1 MPWHKVQD
9 HSECPSGKPWA
20 VVKDSD
26 GSVAGCHSSEGD
38 ADRQLAALYANEP
51 EADVTDVAELTSETQ
66 PPVDE
71 TDEFGGKPNPGT
83 KKDRRLKT
91 NKSEGDV
98 ETLADEDEGEC
109 PPGHKRDDDGEC
121 VPMTEMET
129 LAVKS
134 EQAMKEAP
142 AGTWEGVLVVEGVRT
157 GDGRKFAINSISWAE
172 PPLPLRWKKEDA
184 HGGQND
190 VTVSVGRI
198 DSVWRDGPRVMGRG
212 VFDLGSPDGT
222 EAHRR
227 MEAGF
232 LKGVSI
238 DADDITD
245 ADVELIW
252 PEKPDAGK
260 TDGLDDEAADLIE
273 MLFMSP
279 EETIF
284 HAGRIRAA
292 TLVDIPAFVEAYIK
306 LADVTGEP
314 PLVASAETIQ
324 LGAVGS
330 HSTATTD
337 SRWDAGANERHLPT
351 KLTLDQARAA
361 YAWVGAST
369 DVVGKTDCRFLH
381 HEVTASGEVGPAN
394 ITACA
399 SAIGVLHGGR
409 GGTDVSEAQRRAIYN
424 HLAQHLRD
432 AGHEP
437 EPYIDDV
444 EALVSHAVGE
454 RWAPPAAWFND
465 PKLGQLVPIVVTDE
479 GRVYGHVAQ
488 WGECHIGYTD
498 TCVMTPR
505 EDAFPYFLTGE
516 LTCDDGG
523 VIAVGQITVDTNH
536 APLTV
541 RPAVAAEHYDHTGSV
556 VADVTLGNDRHGIWC
571 AGAIR
576 PDADAMRVHKLRASG
591 QVSPDWRRI
600 GGELRM
606 VALLT
611 VNASGY
617 QVPRMKARVA
627 SGEVQSLVAAGMITV
642 GPRETEAQLNRRA
655 MRLLRDQLVQR
666 VHPNGQEVN
675 A

>member
-9 HSECPSGKPWA
+9 HSECSSGKPWA

-26 GSVAGCHSSEGD
+26 GSVAGCHATEAD
-38 ADRQLAALYANEP
+38 ADKQLAALYANEP
-51 EADVTDVAELTSETQ
+51 KAAGDVNVTDVIEQQAE
-66 PPVDE
+66 DE
-71 TDEFGGKPNPGT
+71 VEALGGKPNPGT
-83 KKDRRLKT
+83 KKDKRLKS
-91 NKSEGDV
+91 NKTEGD
-98 ETLADEDEGEC
+98 ADTFDDREDGDC
-109 PPGHKRDDDGEC
+109 PPGHKMGDDGEC
-121 VPMTEMET
+121 VPMSEMET
-129 LAVKS
+129 LASKS
-134 EQAMKEAP
+134 AEAMKAAP
-142 AGTWEGVLVVEGVRT
+142 AGTWEGVLVVEGVKT
-157 GDGRKFAINSISWAE
+157 GDGRKFAVNSITWAE

-198 DSVWRDGPRVMGRG
+198 DSVWRDGPRVMARG
-212 VFDLGSPDGT
+212 VFDLGSEDGA

-252 PEKPDAGK
+252 PEEPKSV
-260 TDGLDDEAADLIE
+260 AADGEDPDMADIIG
-273 MLFMSP
+273 MMFMSP

-306 LADVTGEP
+306 LADAAGEP
-314 PLVASAETIQ
+314 PLVASAEAAQ

-330 HSTATTD
+330 HSTETSDGT
-337 SRWDAGANERHLPT
+337 WDAGANEKRLPT
-351 KLTLDQARAA
+351 PMSAATAKKA
-361 YAWVGAST
+361 YAWVSSSSDEVT
-369 DVVGKTDCRFLH
+369 KSDCKFIH
-381 HEVTASGEVGPAN
+381 HEVNADGAVGPAN
-394 ITACA
+394 LTACSA
-399 SAIGVLHGGR
+399 AIGVLHGGR
-409 GGTDVSEAQRRAIYN
+409 GGTNIPEADRRGVYN
-424 HLAQHLRD
+424 HVAAHLRA

-437 EPYIDDV
+437 EPFIDDV
-444 EALVSHAVGE
+444 EALVAHAVGE
-454 RWAPPAAWFND
+454 RWAPPVAWFDD

-488 WGECHIGYTD
+488 WGECHIGYVD

-505 EDAFPYFLTGE
+505 EDSFPYFLTGE
-516 LTCDDGG
+516 LTADSGD
-523 VIAVGQITVDTNH
+523 VVPVGQITVDTGH

-541 RPAVAAEHYDHTGSV
+541 RPAVAAEHYEHTGAV

-617 QVPRMKARVA
+617 QVPKMKARVA
-627 SGEVQSLVAAGMITV
+627 SGEVQSLVAAGMVNV
-642 GPRETEAQLNRRA
+642 GPRETEEQLNRRA
-655 MRLLRDQLVQR
+655 LRYLRDQLVAR
-666 VHPNGQEVN
+666 VHPNGEVDS
-675 A
+675 